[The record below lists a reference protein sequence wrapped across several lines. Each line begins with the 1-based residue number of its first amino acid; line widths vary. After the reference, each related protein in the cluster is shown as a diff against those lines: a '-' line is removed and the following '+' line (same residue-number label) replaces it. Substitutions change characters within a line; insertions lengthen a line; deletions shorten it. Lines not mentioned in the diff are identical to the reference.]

1 MATFG
6 RKKII
11 TTYKEINEN
20 NIADVLAKSYSIHL
34 ENLTA
39 INNLYNYYRG
49 NQEILSRVKAVRSD
63 HNAKIVEN
71 HAFEIA
77 NFIAGYLLAKPIQYI
92 ANGDV
97 NVDKLAKYN
106 AYVVNTLK
114 ESQDMVLAKDR
125 SICGTGYRISL
136 PLDDV
141 NQPFEAYVLSPK
153 NTFVVYGSSIGNKAL
168 IGCTYHAETNKNN
181 VEEIIIEAYT
191 KDYYYKFN
199 NTTSVLVDKKPHTMG
214 EIPIIEYPLNEERI
228 GSFEPVIT
236 MLDAINLIDSDRVNA
251 ITQFVQAFLVFKN
264 VEVNEKLVKDLKD
277 LGAIQIADNGEIQAS
292 VSYITQELNQSQV
305 QTFKD
310 DMLQTIYKIVGMP
323 QQNSGGGGDNGIAV
337 IYKDGWTEVEAK
349 MRPNELAFKDSER
362 QFLKLSLAFTK
373 TMTKGKVDLDPSLIE
388 IKFTRSNYENIAQ
401 KVDAFVKLMSLNN
414 IDPLLA
420 YQVVGLFSD
429 PEQAYQKSQKFIKGN
444 PVTENEKGTENK

>member
-11 TTYKEINEN
+11 TTYTEINEN

-141 NQPFEAYVLSPK
+141 NQPFEVYVLSPK

-168 IGCTYHAETNKNN
+168 IGCTYHTETIENGK
-181 VEEIIIEAYT
+181 EEVIIEAYT
-191 KDYYYKFN
+191 KDYYFKFN
-199 NTTSVLVDKKPHTMG
+199 NTTNMVVKSEPHTMG

-429 PEQAYQKSQKFIKGN
+429 PEQAYQKSQKFIKKN
-444 PVTENEKGTENK
+444 PVTKNEKGTENE